1 MIRHHVLFTFRE
13 DVPGQVRGSV
23 VEAMHTLLASQ
34 RHSTSWWV
42 GRDEGLVPGNASVV
56 LAIDFADAQAF
67 FAFQASQEHQDL
79 LRRITPL
86 VASRAAAQC
95 RLP

>member
-1 MIRHHVLFTFRE
+1 MIRHHVLFTFRK
-13 DVPGQVRGSV
+13 DVPEPARGSA
-23 VEAMHTLLASQ
+23 VEAMRTFLASQ
-34 RHSTSWWV
+34 RHSTSWWI
-42 GRDEGLVPGNASVV
+42 GRDAGLVPGNASVV
-56 LAIDFADAQAF
+56 LAIDFADARAF